1 MIRRH
6 LQDPLVRSLR
16 HFPVVLLTGARQV
29 GKSTL
34 AQAMITKS
42 WPARYL
48 TLDDRTV
55 LDAALRDPDAL
66 VDGAAGPMVLD
77 EVQRAP
83 DLLRAIKLAVDPDR
97 APGRFLLTGSANVLT
112 LSGVSE
118 SLAGRVGL
126 HTLYP
131 FSWAEKQGKPAPTV
145 LSVLFESNSAAEAL
159 RRLPA
164 RRRGAG
170 RQSLTEVILTGGF
183 PPAVLMKS
191 AAARREWFSAY
202 RQTYLE
208 RDLFNIQAI
217 EHVPDFNRLLT
228 LAAARSGRLLNMSDL
243 ARDCGLPFS
252 TLRRYVAILETTYQV
267 FFVHPYYTN
276 IGKRL
281 AKTPKLFFQD
291 TGLAAFLAGFDTWA
305 DLERQGGAGALAET
319 WAAAELRKLIGATD
333 SRMRLYFWRTQS
345 GREVDLLVER
355 AGRLV
360 ALEVKW
366 GSRVESG
373 TVRNLERCAAD
384 LKDGLAMSVVLY
396 GGREALAL
404 APRILAVPFDV
415 FFGAAE

>member
-1 MIRRH
+1 MVRRY

-34 AQAMITKS
+34 AQAMISKS

-66 VDGAAGPMVLD
+66 VASAAGPMVLD

-83 DLLRAIKLAVDPDR
+83 DLLRAIKLSADRDR

-112 LSGVSE
+112 LSRVSE
-118 SLAGRVGL
+118 SLAGRVGW
-126 HTLYP
+126 HTLFP
-131 FSWAEKQGKPAPTV
+131 FSWAEKRKKAAPSV
-145 LSVLFESNSAAEAL
+145 LSVLFESESAAEAV
-159 RRLPA
+159 RRLPNPS
-164 RRRGAG
+164 RSGG
-170 RQSLTEVILTGGF
+170 RPSLTEEILTGGF
-183 PPAVLMKS
+183 PPAVLMDS

-228 LAAARSGRLLNMSDL
+228 LAAARSGRLLNLSDL

-267 FFVHPYYTN
+267 FFVRPYYAN
-276 IGKRL
+276 VGKRL
-281 AKTPKLFFQD
+281 AKTPKIFFQD

-305 DLERQGGAGALAET
+305 DLEKQAADGALVES
-319 WAAAELRKLIGATD
+319 WVAAELRKLMGITD
-333 SRMRLYFWRTQS
+333 SRMELYFWRTQT
-345 GREVDLLVER
+345 GQEVDFLVER

-360 ALEVKW
+360 ALDVKW
-366 GSRVESG
+366 GSRVESD

-396 GGREALAL
+396 GGREVLAL
-404 APRILAVPFDV
+404 APRILAVPLDA
-415 FFGAAE
+415 FFGAVA